1 MRFDIKKKENIA
13 KRHYVPGDLDIAYKF
28 SEAIYKECG
37 DLIKGI
43 ILFGATARKEKHP
56 HGDIDI
62 LIVLDDTSIFLTRE
76 VLETYR
82 IITTRKVNEISRRIH
97 VTTLK
102 FTSFWEYM
110 KAGDPVGVNILRDGV
125 ALVDTG
131 FFDPLQHLL
140 YQGRIRPTAESVYV
154 YFSRAPQTLA
164 NSKWHILQATL
175 DLYWAVIDASHAA
188 LMSVGEIPPSPDH
201 VADLL
206 QTALVQKKLLEP
218 EHVSTMRLFYKLSK
232 MIVHRE
238 IKDIAPKEYE
248 NYYKSAEDF
257 VKRMQKIIERKVGK
271 K

>member
-1 MRFDIKKKENIA
+1 MQFEIRKKESIA
-13 KRHYVPGDLDIAYKF
+13 KRHYVPQDLDIAYRF
-28 SEAIYKECG
+28 AEVMYKECG
-37 DLIKGI
+37 DLAKGI
-43 ILFGATARKEKHP
+43 ILFGAAARKEKHP

-76 VLETYR
+76 ILEAYK
-82 IITTRKVNEISRRIH
+82 IIASRKVNEISRRIH

-102 FTSFWEYM
+102 FTTFWEYIR
-110 KAGDPVGVNILRDGV
+110 AGDPVGVNILRDGV

-140 YQGRIRPTAESVYV
+140 YQGRIRPSKESVWV
-154 YFSRAPQTLA
+154 YFTRAPQTLA

-175 DLYWAVIDASHAA
+175 DLYWATIDASHAA
-188 LMSVGEIPPSPDH
+188 LMSVGEIPPSPEH

-206 QTALVQKKLLEP
+206 EASLVQRKLLEQ

-238 IKDIAPKEYE
+238 IKDISPREYE

-257 VKRMQKIIERKVGK
+257 VKRMQKIIERKV
-271 K
+271 